1 MENLKEKFITWLND
15 ILSRDDLSYRMLYF
29 IIHELSGDENY
40 AIELCAYSDY
50 DPYDADWADNDMI
63 YTSFDE
69 DNDFGFAI
77 DIEWQECLD
86 MVAGFIKSYLEKG
99 QYADDVKNCKA
110 VLYGFTDGDVC
121 VAYSQE
127 EE

>member
-1 MENLKEKFITWLND
+1 MENLKKKFNIWLND
-15 ILSRDDLSYRMLYF
+15 ILSREDLSYRMLYF
-29 IIHELSGDENY
+29 IIHELSGDANY

-69 DNDFGFAI
+69 NNEFMFAS
-77 DIEWQECLD
+77 DAEWQECLGMIAD
-86 MVAGFIKSYLEKG
+86 FIKSYLETG
-99 QYADDVKNCKA
+99 QYAEEMKKCKA

-121 VAYSQE
+121 VAHSQE